1 MIDTRVEP
9 DTAHREGSPM
19 AKKQTLD
26 NLDARIVAALQV
38 DGRVSFSKL
47 AKDLGVAEGV
57 VRYRYRKLESSDVL
71 RVVGIADPLK
81 VGFEVMV
88 LLGLKV
94 RPGTTDAVVSAL
106 NELAEVSYLVVTSGS
121 IDMFCEVMCRDHA
134 HFGELLHER
143 VHQID
148 GIVETQSFMV
158 LKTPKLS
165 YGWGTSAVPL
175 AQTED

>member
-1 MIDTRVEP
+1 M
-9 DTAHREGSPM
+9 G
-19 AKKQTLD
+19 KKVSLD

-57 VRYRYRKLESSDVL
+57 VRYRYRRLESNDIL

-88 LLGLKV
+88 LLGVKV
-94 RPGTTDAVVSAL
+94 RPGTTDEVVK
-106 NELAEVSYLVVTSGS
+106 ELSDLPEVSYLVVTSGS
-121 IDMFCEVMCRDHA
+121 IDIFTEVMCRDNA
-134 HFGELLHER
+134 HFGELLHGR
-143 VHQID
+143 IHKID

-158 LKTPKLS
+158 LKAPKLS
-165 YGWGTSAVPL
+165 YGWGTNAVPL
-175 AQTED
+175 ALVDDDATF